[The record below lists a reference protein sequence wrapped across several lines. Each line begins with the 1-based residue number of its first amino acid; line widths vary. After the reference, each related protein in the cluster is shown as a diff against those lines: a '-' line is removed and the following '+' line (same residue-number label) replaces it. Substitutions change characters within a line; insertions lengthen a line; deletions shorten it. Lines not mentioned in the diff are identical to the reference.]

1 MKDGQG
7 IFSHFDTPGDLT
19 VDRTGIVVVVDC
31 CNHTFRSGGCWKIKR
46 EMMRKMMR
54 EVCDNHAIHVITI
67 QVTVRTFRDNGPA
80 GFADAQVVDTR
91 FNKTYSTNGLPLDPE
106 GNLLVTDRG
115 INALRLVTM
124 TGGVSTVVGN
134 DEGGH
139 VAYGVISSFT
149 SSVPRFV
156 LHHHGSLCS
165 CFFHRHFERPGP
177 SSGPRLLEV
186 FTMDGRYF
194 ISVLCVFLLGA
205 CRVAFM
211 NLED

>member
-1 MKDGQG
+1 
-7 IFSHFDTPGDLT
+7 
-19 VDRTGIVVVVDC
+19 
-31 CNHTFRSGGCWKIKR
+31 
-46 EMMRKMMR
+46 MR

-156 LHHHGSLCS
+156 LHHLRSLCS
-165 CFFHRHFERPGP
+165 CFLHRQKDLVLPQV
-177 SSGPRLLEV
+177 LEM

-194 ISVLCVFLLGA
+194 ISVLCLFIVDTLYLFCLSFYLEHAGLL
-205 CRVAFM
+205 
-211 NLED
+211 L